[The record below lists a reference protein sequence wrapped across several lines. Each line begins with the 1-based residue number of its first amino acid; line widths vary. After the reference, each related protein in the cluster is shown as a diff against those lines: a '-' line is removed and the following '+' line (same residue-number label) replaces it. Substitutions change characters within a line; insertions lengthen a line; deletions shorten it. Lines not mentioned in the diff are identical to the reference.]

1 MGFALAILYPQHV
14 FIVIPG
20 EHACM
25 SCFHGYS
32 IRIPEFVLSYP
43 MHLLARSLTGV
54 LLSPEFIL
62 SYPMHLL
69 VRSLIGV
76 RHDRMINQSLLYV
89 SFALMHVKELKKGS
103 KAVPREEA
111 KYLHYILESKRDAY
125 FSNLL
130 QPQYM

>member
-1 MGFALAILYPQHV
+1 MDLVSNMFIVLVYVFLQYMGFALVILYPQHV
-14 FIVIPG
+14 FIVIPE

-43 MHLLARSLTGV
+43 THRLVRSFTGV
-54 LLSPEFIL
+54 LLSPEFVL

-76 RHDRMINQSLLYV
+76 RHDRMINFAICIFRFDARERAEEKRRGKI
-89 SFALMHVKELKKGS
+89 FAL
-103 KAVPREEA
+103 
-111 KYLHYILESKRDAY
+111 YT
-125 FSNLL
+125 
-130 QPQYM
+130 